1 MIGNHGRI
9 ALAAIVAAGLGAA
22 APARAQTAY
31 DINRLNAAIQVCNS
45 GLGATPECAKLRGQL
60 GGGGA
65 IGGGAGF
72 GGLGGGKAAA
82 AAGIFGLLNQARAQA
97 APPPVQAPAANPAAI
112 QQAIATCVQ
121 NAGGNAAAIQAC
133 LRIADAA
140 KTPTGPATFA
150 PAQPM
155 MASARPPQ
163 DPAMA
168 TYGAGQSYQ
177 ACVAA
182 DQANWRRCLPLLN
195 GGR

>member
-1 MIGNHGRI
+1 MNRRTG
-9 ALAAIVAAGLGAA
+9 LAALLAVLIGGAVA
-22 APARAQTAY
+22 APALAQTAY

-45 GLGATPECAKLRGQL
+45 GLGATAECAKLRGQL
-60 GGGGA
+60 GGGGGL
-65 IGGGAGF
+65 GGP
-72 GGLGGGKAAA
+72 GGGKAAA
-82 AAGIFGLLNQARAQA
+82 AAGIFGLFSQGRAV
-97 APPPVQAPAANPAAI
+97 APPPVQASATNPAAI

-121 NAGGNAAAIQAC
+121 NASGNTTAIQAC

-140 KTPTGPATFA
+140 KAPTGPGTLALPPPVTVRD
-150 PAQPM
+150 Q
-155 MASARPPQ
+155 PPQ
-163 DPAMA
+163 DAAMA

>member
-1 MIGNHGRI
+1 MSLIHMGA
-9 ALAAIVAAGLGAA
+9 ALAAVAAVSMSAI
-22 APARAQTAY
+22 PATAQTAY

-45 GLGATPECAKLRGQL
+45 GLGATPECARLRGQL
-60 GGGGA
+60 GGA
-65 IGGGAGF
+65 GGGAGL

-82 AAGIFGLLNQARAQA
+82 AAGIFNLLSQARAQA
-97 APPPVQAPAANPAAI
+97 APPPAQVPAANPGAI

-121 NAGGNAAAIQAC
+121 NAGGNNAAIQAC
-133 LRIADAA
+133 LQIATAA
-140 KTPTGPATFA
+140 KAPIGQATFA

-155 MASARPPQ
+155 AASAQPPR